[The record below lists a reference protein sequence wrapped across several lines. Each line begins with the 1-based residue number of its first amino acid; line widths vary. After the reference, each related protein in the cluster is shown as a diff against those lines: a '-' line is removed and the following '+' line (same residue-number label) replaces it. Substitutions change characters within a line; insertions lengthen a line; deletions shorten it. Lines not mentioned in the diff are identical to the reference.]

1 MDYTDRISYSQV
13 QMLQSLEGALDRL
26 NTFRYDGNF
35 RRILGE
41 NFAGRLNEWLGYIRR
56 QKENPFTVVVIGDF
70 KRGKSTLINALL
82 GEEVATTDVTTETV
96 TLNRISYG
104 PHSSE
109 AVLSGNRTLRLSDA
123 ELKRE
128 AIEKIVRETGEPI
141 RKIEIVRPIDL
152 LKKITILD
160 TPGTGDAMQDF
171 SDMVKESLLQ
181 ADAVIYVYN
190 AQYPLSKSEQLFL
203 KSTVLPQ
210 KYTSL
215 FLVGN
220 FADILGNQ
228 RNYDR
233 MRELLSEKVNDL
245 LPGAEVLMVSAYDE
259 LCRIRGE
266 ERPCDRLSATL
277 EEQFGRLR
285 SLLGAAIEE
294 KADTVVLDRMQRLS
308 AAMTADLLKEI
319 GAMEA
324 GLEMDAGGV
333 AAALERLEKDKQRCA
348 QLQEKETA
356 ALDES
361 IAAMKAE
368 ATRWMLEFLGR
379 IEAETQNLAGYSYET
394 LVKHYEFYCIDKMQ
408 EAMNTCID
416 FHQELLFDRME
427 EISAE
432 LSGEF
437 AGQLEEK
444 REYSFRVDLDNRVW
458 TKGDTAGFAI
468 SYATGVFPVLSAI
481 SSLVVDGIVGAVR
494 ENAVNKSAPDLIAQI
509 ARKLPQLHNAVVSAV
524 DKAYTE
530 MGDKAKKLVES
541 HFAQQVASAQHLV
554 ETSSEVARKQTAE
567 KEEIRQVLMQARE
580 MLKGVT
586 DAQNG

>member
-1 MDYTDRISYSQV
+1 
-13 QMLQSLEGALDRL
+13 
-26 NTFRYDGNF
+26 
-35 RRILGE
+35 
-41 NFAGRLNEWLGYIRR
+41 
-56 QKENPFTVVVIGDF
+56 
-70 KRGKSTLINALL
+70 
-82 GEEVATTDVTTETV
+82 
-96 TLNRISYG
+96 
-104 PHSSE
+104 
-109 AVLSGNRTLRLSDA
+109 
-123 ELKRE
+123 
-128 AIEKIVRETGEPI
+128 
-141 RKIEIVRPIDL
+141 
-152 LKKITILD
+152 
-160 TPGTGDAMQDF
+160 
-171 SDMVKESLLQ
+171 
-181 ADAVIYVYN
+181 
-190 AQYPLSKSEQLFL
+190 
-203 KSTVLPQ
+203 
-210 KYTSL
+210 
-215 FLVGN
+215 
-220 FADILGNQ
+220 
-228 RNYDR
+228 
-233 MRELLSEKVNDL
+233 
-245 LPGAEVLMVSAYDE
+245 
-259 LCRIRGE
+259 
-266 ERPCDRLSATL
+266 
-277 EEQFGRLR
+277 
-285 SLLGAAIEE
+285 
-294 KADTVVLDRMQRLS
+294 
-308 AAMTADLLKEI
+308 
-319 GAMEA
+319 MEA

-379 IEAETQNLAGYSYET
+379 IETETQNLAGYSYET

-408 EAMNTCID
+408 EAMNACID

-567 KEEIRQVLMQARE
+567 KEEIRQVLVQARE
-580 MLKGVT
+580 TLKGVT